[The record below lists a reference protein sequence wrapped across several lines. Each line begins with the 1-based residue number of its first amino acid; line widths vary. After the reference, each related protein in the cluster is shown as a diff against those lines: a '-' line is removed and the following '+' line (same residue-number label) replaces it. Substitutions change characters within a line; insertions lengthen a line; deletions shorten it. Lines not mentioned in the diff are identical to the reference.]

1 MDKRKQTLDT
11 LAEMIDN
18 LERLDVSFLAGEVK
32 ADAEYT
38 INETILDIQEVENII
53 EAPVES
59 LVPDGTI
66 SE

>member
-18 LERLDVSFLAGEVK
+18 LERLDISFLAGEEK
-32 ADAEYT
+32 AECEYA
-38 INETILDIQEVENII
+38 INETILDIQEVEGII
-53 EAPVES
+53 EPPVE
-59 LVPDGTI
+59 VPSGVEPL

>member
-18 LERLDVSFLAGEVK
+18 LERLDISFLVGEVK
-32 ADAEYT
+32 ADAEYA

-59 LVPDGTI
+59 P